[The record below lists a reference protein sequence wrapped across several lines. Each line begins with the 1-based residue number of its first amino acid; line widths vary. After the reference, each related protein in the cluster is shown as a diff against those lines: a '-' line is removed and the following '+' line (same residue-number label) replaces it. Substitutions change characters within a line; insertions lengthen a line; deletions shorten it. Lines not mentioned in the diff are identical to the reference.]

1 MANLLDLFFPKRCVN
16 CKRVGDYLCSDCFSR
31 LSFDTFDICPQ
42 CSKPAISGVTHPR
55 CKKRYSLDGA
65 FSAIVLN
72 NVARKLIYQLKYRPY
87 LTDLRQIAGEL
98 MFESFSQNEEFQRIY
113 SLNKEKLLVVPIPLF
128 ASREKKRGY
137 NQSEILAIEFSK
149 RFGLKFVNLLV
160 RVQDTKSQVKLDRDK
175 RRENVRG
182 AFGINPKSQAPN
194 LKNKTVFLIDDV
206 LTTGATLSEAG
217 RVLKKASA
225 GGVWGIALAKEK

>member
-1 MANLLDLFFPKRCVN
+1 MGLLDFIFPKRCVN
-16 CKRVGDYLCSDCFSR
+16 CKRVGSYICSDCFSR

-98 MFESFSQNEEFQRIY
+98 MFESLSQNEEFQRIY

-137 NQSEILAIEFSK
+137 NQSEILAKEFSE
-149 RFGLKFVNLLV
+149 RFGLKFANLLI
-160 RVQDTKSQVKLDRDK
+160 RKKDTKTQVKLDREK
-175 RRENVRG
+175 RRENVRN
-182 AFGINPKSQAPN
+182 AFELRIKNYELRTKS
-194 LKNKTVFLIDDV
+194 VFLIDDV

-217 RVLKKASA
+217 KALKRA
-225 GGVWGIALAKEK
+225 GALKVWGIALAKEK